1 LLVVSSFLV
10 CSLFSFDLDNTQ
22 SFSSVSSSVATSVE
36 SSSSSSSSVVSAIS
50 YTVIPYWYHRKGYI
64 SLISTLILN
73 KFSSF
78 NQKQIVEDGRGE
90 IHILFSAHGV
100 PESYIRDGDL
110 YQKHI
115 EHCFTLISHEVQ
127 TRQNAMKV
135 RGAFCVSPCLFIL
148 SFLISLSLSLSF
160 SLLLSFAFFLACLFV
175 S

>member
-36 SSSSSSSSVVSAIS
+36 SSSSSSVVSAIS

-148 SFLISLSLSLSF
+148 SLRIALARALAGSRV
-160 SLLLSFAFFLACLFV
+160 LSFAFFLACLFV

>member
-1 LLVVSSFLV
+1 MVSIA
-10 CSLFSFDLDNTQ
+10 Q
-22 SFSSVSSSVATSVE
+22 
-36 SSSSSSSSVVSAIS
+36 SSSSSSSSSSPSIS
-50 YTVIPYWYHRKGYI
+50 YTVIPYWYQRQGYI

-73 KFSSF
+73 TISSF

-115 EHCFTLISHEVQ
+115 EHCFALISHEVQ

-135 RGAFCVSPCLFIL
+135 R
-148 SFLISLSLSLSF
+148 ISLLFFLSL
-160 SLLLSFAFFLACLFV
+160 FLFPC